1 MTVGSSFA
9 GVTFMKFTTVALA
22 RFISLAFLSACKTS
36 EHSSHSSTTS
46 VAPAKT
52 NQAAVVAMAVLS
64 PASGS
69 SVHGT
74 VYFIRENNKIR
85 VEASVSGLT
94 PGGHGFHIHEKGDCA
109 APDAS
114 SAGGH
119 FNPTGMHHGG
129 PDQNNRHVGDFGN
142 IEADASGNAKYSRTF
157 ADLMI
162 EGNASI
168 IDKAVIVHAKAD
180 DLKTQPSGDAGSRVA
195 CGVINKK

>member
-1 MTVGSSFA
+1 MKLTTAAFA
-9 GVTFMKFTTVALA
+9 S
-22 RFISLAFLSACKTS
+22 FISLAVLSACKTS
-36 EHSSHSSTTS
+36 DHSSSHSSS
-46 VAPAKT
+46 VQSPPPQSNK
-52 NQAAVVAMAVLS
+52 AAVLAMAILS

-74 VYFIRENNKIR
+74 VYFIRENDKVR

-94 PGGHGFHIHEKGDCA
+94 PGPHGFHIHEKGDCA

-119 FNPTGMHHGG
+119 FNPTGMPHGG
-129 PDQNNRHVGDFGN
+129 PGQHNRHIGDFGN

-157 ADLMI
+157 TDLTI
-162 EGNASI
+162 EGTASI

-180 DLKTQPSGDAGSRVA
+180 DLKTQPSGDAGGRVA

>member
-1 MTVGSSFA
+1 
-9 GVTFMKFTTVALA
+9 
-22 RFISLAFLSACKTS
+22 
-36 EHSSHSSTTS
+36 
-46 VAPAKT
+46 
-52 NQAAVVAMAVLS
+52 
-64 PASGS
+64 
-69 SVHGT
+69 
-74 VYFIRENNKIR
+74 
-85 VEASVSGLT
+85 
-94 PGGHGFHIHEKGDCA
+94 
-109 APDAS
+109 
-114 SAGGH
+114 
-119 FNPTGMHHGG
+119 MHHGG